1 MFSQLLNNNWVTDEE
16 TGAQRWEELPITWQA
31 KGQSRS
37 EASHFLR
44 LAPEPSNHT
53 QKEKFMEILY
63 VNTKSILCYGPG
75 DGLGALSVL
84 KLEEQV

>member
-1 MFSQLLNNNWVTDEE
+1 MTDEE
-16 TGAQRWEELPITWQA
+16 TGARKWEELSITCEA
-31 KGQSRS
+31 NHQSRS

-63 VNTKSILCYGPG
+63 VNVKSILCYGPG
-75 DGLGALSVL
+75 DGGGALSVL